1 MGTMSELKLTVF
13 LTDESSVT
21 ITNEFL
27 EQEVVAKVV
36 VFFNP
41 GVLPRDIVQG
51 GTDELSLFLSNY
63 VVDSLMNDKQH

>member
-41 GVLPRDIVQG
+41 AVLPRDIVQG